1 MTRDSHLLN
10 SMQLWLKCYNAYKT
24 FQGLPVVSWTQSKNL
39 QEIYFSCDLSNSVS
53 LNLMVK
59 TWWIGYLKHNN
70 SLIIM
75 LHLIKIDWLLLVF
88 TLNMRLFLGIKW
100 LKNGTVHVIASFYSS
115 LRNRFWSV
123 SIWLSTCYTF

>member
-100 LKNGTVHVIASFYSS
+100 LKNGTIHVIASFYSG